1 MSDQPQ
7 CYSSELRKA
16 RKIHKCCECG
26 TTIEKNEKYHYF
38 SGIWDGEAHSFKTC
52 QKCELLREDFLSDQ
66 SIYDDGIQFGGLED
80 YLGNEFDNPDN
91 PDDIPDDVK
100 EMFERCNS
108 SRENASKEKRKKEKS
123 QTVD

>member
-26 TTIEKNEKYHYF
+26 TIIEKNEKYHYF

-52 QKCELLREDFLSDQ
+52 QKCELLREYCLSSQ
-66 SIYDDGIQFGGLED
+66 SVYDDGMQFGGLEE
-80 YLGNEFDNPDN
+80 YLENKFDNPD
-91 PDDIPDDVK
+91 DDPDDVK
-100 EMFERCNS
+100 EMFERCNN
-108 SRENASKEKRKKEKS
+108 SREKRQKEKS
-123 QTVD
+123 QTVN